1 MSTVRIQVRR
11 GTASQWTSV
20 NPILAAGEMGVES
33 DTNLFKFGNGSST
46 WTALAYANNS
56 DVAIGEI
63 SQDAINA
70 ALVVGDGLTKTYN
83 DGANTIT
90 IAVADSYFTE
100 LAQDAVNTA
109 TVAGTG
115 ITKSY
120 NDSTNE
126 LTLSVDTYVIANK
139 NYVDTAVSA
148 LSNTVDL
155 DYIPVTDRGNAGG
168 VASLNNSGKVPTSE
182 LDIDNTVITLIDST
196 VISGRGVNATWDNAT
211 NKEVLSAGIRAQG
224 GIVKTDAED
233 NQDIILSLSPT
244 ITATTKFAGPLVQVD
259 EVQAD
264 VATLGELTV
273 SGNLTV
279 SGTTTTVNSTNYSVA
294 DPMLYIGE
302 DNQSNALDL
311 GIVGAFNNGTY
322 QHSGIVRDAS
332 DGIWK
337 LFSGVIS
344 EPTTTIDFTTYTKDN
359 LEVGGLIADVARI
372 GNVVN
377 AEIQNLAGVDSPIQE
392 QLDDKLA
399 ISEAATTYAPIAS
412 PTFTGTVTLPSGTVT
427 SEMIL
432 NGTIA
437 DADINEYAEIAQSKV
452 ANLVND
458 LANKAPKL
466 SPTFLGSVVLPTDT
480 TIGDIS
486 ATELGYVNGVTSGI
500 QYQIDTVS
508 NNLAAKVTSYDSS
521 IEDLFTSTS
530 TLTSDLNAAENDIS
544 ALESDVEAIN
554 TTASDLQTQINAKAA
569 STALASHASDTT
581 DVHGIAD
588 TSALALTADVNTALD
603 LKAPIDSPT
612 FTGTVAGITKTMV
625 GLGNADNTT
634 DAEKPISTATQTALD
649 AKLNLAGGTMTG
661 TLTLSGAPSSSLH
674 AATKQYVDNTASG
687 IVAKP
692 QVLGATTANL
702 DATYNNGTAG
712 VGATLTHNTNGV
724 FPAGAGGAEGWAV
737 GKGILVKD
745 QTNKAQNGRYYISDM
760 GSPSTPYVLTR
771 CGYCDEASEIPGAYI
786 FVQDGTNAGTGWV
799 QTVADATTFTVGTD
813 NINVV
818 QFSGSGTITAG
829 TNISVSGNDISVV
842 NAPTFSGAVTA
853 SSGIVFS
860 DGTQTK
866 IGVPS
871 ITTIATAISSSA
883 TLAAGEQ
890 DKFVPLSGAVVI
902 TLPATGYSNGQSI
915 DFWQQT
921 GTGAAFASTN
931 GVIGTP
937 GLKFRTTNSVVTAM
951 KIASGWLV
959 FGDLSA

>member
-56 DVAIGEI
+56 DVVIGEI

-196 VISGRGVNATWDNAT
+196 VVSGRGVNATWDNAT

-224 GIVKTDAED
+224 GIVKTDAQD

-264 VATLGELTV
+264 TATLGELTV

-279 SGTTTTVNSTNYSVA
+279 SGTTTTVNSTSYSVA

-311 GIVGAFNNGTY
+311 GIVGAFNDGTY
-322 QHSGIVRDAS
+322 QHSGLVRDAS
-332 DGIWK
+332 DGTWK
-337 LFSGVIS
+337 LFSGVTS

-359 LEVGGLIADVARI
+359 LQVGGLIADVARI
-372 GNVVN
+372 GDVVN
-377 AEIQNLAGVDSPIQE
+377 AEIQRLAGVDSPIQD
-392 QLDDKLA
+392 QLDGKLA
-399 ISEAATTYAPIAS
+399 ISTASTTYAPIAS

-437 DADINEYAEIAQSKV
+437 DADVNEYAEIAQTKI

-480 TIGDIS
+480 TIGDVS

-521 IEDLFTSTS
+521 IADLFTSTS
-530 TLTSDLNAAENDIS
+530 TLTSDLNVAENDIL
-544 ALESDVEAIN
+544 ALESDVAAIN
-554 TTASDLQTQINAKAA
+554 TTAADLQTQINTKAA
-569 STALASHASDTT
+569 STALTAHASDTT

-588 TSALALTADVNTALD
+588 TSALALTADVNSALD
-603 LKAPIDSPT
+603 LKAPINSPT
-612 FTGTVAGITKTMV
+612 FTGTVSGITKTMV
-625 GLGNADNTT
+625 GLGNVDNTS
-634 DAEKPISTATQTALD
+634 DANKPVSTATQTALD
-649 AKLNLAGGTMTG
+649 LKAPKAAPTFTG
-661 TLTLSGAPSSSLH
+661 TLTAADVTISGNLTVSG
-674 AATKQYVDNTASG
+674 TTTTVNTTNFTTSDPV
-687 IVAKP
+687 IY
-692 QVLGATTANL
+692 LGEGNTANL
-702 DATYNNGTAG
+702 VDIGFVGSYNDGTYAHQG
-712 VGATLTHNTNGV
+712 
-724 FPAGAGGAEGWAV
+724 
-737 GKGILVKD
+737 LVKD
-745 QTNKAQNGRYYISDM
+745 SSDSKWKLFKGVTDEPTTTVNFSQ
-760 GSPSTPYVLTR
+760 GSLDDLAVNNLT
-771 CGYCDEASEIPGAYI
+771 AA
-786 FVQDGTNAGTGWV
+786 
-799 QTVADATTFTVGTD
+799 
-813 NINVV
+813 
-818 QFSGSGTITAG
+818 
-829 TNISVSGNDISVV
+829 
-842 NAPTFSGAVTA
+842 
-853 SSGIVFS
+853 GIVFS
-860 DGTQTK
+860 DGTQVK
-866 IGVPS
+866 AGVPS
-871 ITTIATAISSSA
+871 TTAFATAISSSA
-883 TLAAGEQ
+883 TIAANEQ

-902 TLPATGYSNGQSI
+902 TLPATGYSTGQSI

-921 GTGAAFASTN
+921 GTGASFASTN

-951 KIASGWLV
+951 KITSGWLV

>member
-56 DVAIGEI
+56 DVVIGEI

-196 VISGRGVNATWDNAT
+196 VVSGRGVNATWDNAT

-224 GIVKTDAED
+224 GIVKTDAQD

-264 VATLGELTV
+264 TATLGELTV

-279 SGTTTTVNSTNYSVA
+279 SGTTTTVNSTSYSVA

-311 GIVGAFNNGTY
+311 GIVGAFNDGTY
-322 QHSGIVRDAS
+322 QHSGLVRDAS
-332 DGIWK
+332 DGTWK

-359 LEVGGLIADVARI
+359 LQVGGLIADVARI
-372 GNVVN
+372 GDVVN
-377 AEIQNLAGVDSPIQE
+377 AEIQRLAGVDSPIQE

-480 TIGDIS
+480 TIGDVS

-521 IEDLFTSTS
+521 IADLFTSTS
-530 TLTSDLNAAENDIS
+530 TLTSDLNAAENAIS
-544 ALESDVEAIN
+544 ALESDVESIN
-554 TTASDLQTQINAKAA
+554 TNADDLQTQINTKAA
-569 STALASHASDTT
+569 STALTAHASDTT

-588 TSALALTADVNTALD
+588 TSALALTADVNSALD
-603 LKAPIDSPT
+603 LKAPINSPT

-625 GLGNADNTT
+625 GLGNVDNTS
-634 DAEKPISTATQTALD
+634 DLNKPVSTATQTALD
-649 AKLNLAGGTMTG
+649 L
-661 TLTLSGAPSSSLH
+661 
-674 AATKQYVDNTASG
+674 
-687 IVAKP
+687 
-692 QVLGATTANL
+692 
-702 DATYNNGTAG
+702 
-712 VGATLTHNTNGV
+712 
-724 FPAGAGGAEGWAV
+724 
-737 GKGILVKD
+737 
-745 QTNKAQNGRYYISDM
+745 KADKS
-760 GSPSTPYVLTR
+760 
-771 CGYCDEASEIPGAYI
+771 
-786 FVQDGTNAGTGWV
+786 
-799 QTVADATTFTVGTD
+799 
-813 NINVV
+813 
-818 QFSGSGTITAG
+818 
-829 TNISVSGNDISVV
+829 
-842 NAPTFSGAVTA
+842 APTFTGTVTA
-853 SSGIVFS
+853 SSDLVVDGNLTVNGTTFNASSTSITIEDNLVQLAHQNSGNTVDLGIVVSYTDGGAKHAGLVRDVSDNEWKLFKGVTDEPSTTVNFAQGSLDNLELNNLVAAGIVFS
-860 DGTQTK
+860 DGTQVK
-866 IGVPS
+866 AGVPS
-871 ITTIATAISSSA
+871 ITTIATPVTSSA
-883 TLAAGEQ
+883 TLSAGEQ
-890 DKFVPLSGAVVI
+890 DKFVPLSGAVQI
-902 TLPATGYSNGQSI
+902 TLPAIGYSNGQSI
-915 DFWQQT
+915 DFWQQS
-921 GTGAAFASTN
+921 GTGASFASTN
-931 GVIGTP
+931 GVVGTP

-951 KIASGWLV
+951 KITSGWLV